1 MRICFPGSAA
11 VRRLSKGALG
21 AVAIAA
27 IFMPLAGCS
36 PPPPTAA
43 ELGRIVF
50 SADDMP
56 GGHKRFLLPEIKG
69 QSKPAGEPQ
78 GEHDHAGHAPHDE
91 HPPAEGPGADK

>member
-1 MRICFPGSAA
+1 MPKFPPLRFRANPFLKSLL
-11 VRRLSKGALG
+11 VAL
-21 AVAIAA
+21 VAGMLTPI
-27 IFMPLAGCS
+27 AGCS

-69 QSKPAGEPQ
+69 QSNPAGEPQ
-78 GEHDHAGHAPHDE
+78 GEHDHAGHAPHED